1 MTRPRF
7 APTAEASAWSR
18 RWVVPLVLV
27 LALATTAT
35 LSVAVQVRPA
45 SGDTV
50 SSLQQQAAS
59 LAQQLVREQLQV
71 EAARQQYSV
80 LTAGAA
86 SAASAVAAVQSQIA
100 TDQSRLTA
108 ASAAV
113 RHQALIEYMDAG
125 TVATGSDALL
135 FAGNTTAQQDRSE
148 YQAVAAGS
156 ITTAVDRLRVAQGA
170 LTANQAALRRN
181 ELRAEQAVSDEATV
195 LAQVTADA
203 QQLAAAQA
211 QVTGQLAVAV
221 AQQAAAQRA
230 AAAAA
235 IRAAEMAA
243 VHADPAPA
251 TVTAPPAQTAAGN
264 PGTPPASTLSTSGSG
279 GAVTD
284 PALNPFLQCVV
295 QAESGGNYGA
305 VSPNGIYRGAFQF
318 SQATWNAAALAAGLP
333 GLVGVPP
340 NLASKAD
347 QDTLAVAL
355 YAMDGEQPWVD
366 SCRN

>member
-1 MTRPRF
+1 
-7 APTAEASAWSR
+7 
-18 RWVVPLVLV
+18 
-27 LALATTAT
+27 
-35 LSVAVQVRPA
+35 
-45 SGDTV
+45 V
-50 SSLQQQAAS
+50 SNLQQQAAT

-80 LTAGAA
+80 LTAEAA
-86 SAASAVAAVQSQIA
+86 AAAAAVARVESDIA
-100 TDQSRLTA
+100 IDQGRLRA
-108 ASAAV
+108 ATLTV
-113 RHQALIEYMDAG
+113 RRQALTEYMDAG

-135 FAGNTTAQQDRSE
+135 FGGDATSQQDRTE
-148 YQAVAAGS
+148 YQAIAAGS
-156 ITTAVDRLRVAQGA
+156 ITTALDRLRTAQGVLA
-170 LTANQAALRRN
+170 GNEAVLRRN
-181 ELRAEQAVSDEATV
+181 EQQVESAAAHQATV
-195 LAQVTADA
+195 LAQATTYE
-203 QQLAAAQA
+203 QQLTASQA
-211 QVTGQLAVAV
+211 EVTGQLAVAV

-235 IRAAEMAA
+235 IRAAELAA
-243 VHADPAPA
+243 VHAVPAPSSTPSSTPA
-251 TVTAPPAQTAAGN
+251 ANTGTTTPAAP
-264 PGTPPASTLSTSGSG
+264 SGSG
-279 GAVTD
+279 ATTD

-305 VSPNGIYRGAFQF
+305 VSPNGVYRGAFQF

>member
-1 MTRPRF
+1 
-7 APTAEASAWSR
+7 
-18 RWVVPLVLV
+18 VVPLVLV
-27 LALATTAT
+27 LALAATAT
-35 LSVAVQVRPA
+35 LTVVVPVRPA
-45 SGDTV
+45 DGDTV
-50 SSLQQQAAS
+50 SSLQQQATS

-80 LTAGAA
+80 LTADAA
-86 SAASAVAAVQSQIA
+86 SAAAAVTRVESEIA
-100 TDQSRLTA
+100 TDQGHLTA
-108 ASAAV
+108 ATLAV
-113 RHQALIEYMDAG
+113 RHQALTEYMDAG

-135 FAGNTTAQQDRSE
+135 FAGNATSQQDRTE
-148 YQAVAAGS
+148 YEAVAAGS
-156 ITTAVDRLRVAQGA
+156 ITTALDRLRTAQGA
-170 LTANQAALRRN
+170 LAGNEAALRRS
-181 ELRAEQAVSDEATV
+181 EQQVDSAVARQATV
-195 LAQVTADA
+195 LAQATTYEHQLTAS
-203 QQLAAAQA
+203 QA
-211 QVTGQLAVAV
+211 EVTGQLAVAV

-230 AAAAA
+230 AVAAA
-235 IRAAEMAA
+235 IRAAELAA
-243 VHADPAPA
+243 VHAVPAPA
-251 TVTAPPAQTAAGN
+251 PAPVATPATQTPTATQTPNPSPTTSSTPGPP
-264 PGTPPASTLSTSGSG
+264 SG

-284 PALNPFLQCVV
+284 PALNPFLQCVI